1 MTDADGTNTGRT
13 RATWGRKNGVL
24 EHTDLVTAFI
34 GGPSISD
41 SGECEIKVAA
51 TVLATSLSRR
61 PYSGGTGEVLGP
73 RGSATFISHLP
84 VGRVRG
90 VKCVQWPLAPSKKHR
105 MDPPRIPARTLQGS
119 TGRSDSPMLG
129 ESERSMDPSRVLVGT
144 LGGFKRRPLEGA
156 SGHLTFADS

>member
-1 MTDADGTNTGRT
+1 
-13 RATWGRKNGVL
+13 
-24 EHTDLVTAFI
+24 
-34 GGPSISD
+34 
-41 SGECEIKVAA
+41 
-51 TVLATSLSRR
+51 
-61 PYSGGTGEVLGP
+61 VLGP

-84 VGRVRG
+84 VDRVRG

-129 ESERSMDPSRVLVGT
+129 ESERSMDPSRVLMGT

-156 SGHLTFADS
+156 SGHLTFVDSERGPLEGSSGYPWRVQAATRPLEGPSGDAWRVQAGTLGGCKRPPRGRLHPERVPAWNPPSNGHFRNTV